1 MMAAIKKYDT
11 FIAVL
16 FAGLIMLFIAAAFTT
31 PSFWDWLWQRHHNQ
45 LSWYIRPL
53 FLIPFCWFAYRRSWA
68 GIMMVIF
75 LTLTSMGWFAPPSET
90 NLQVQQFLQVEQQ
103 YLRGEWTFGKIFLTL
118 LIPLSFSALAA
129 ALWWRNIWL
138 GVAVMALM
146 AAGKLLWSITFS
158 GEAGLAVIAPA
169 TIGFVLCSGCLW
181 LVTVLSR
188 RRIPRVKKMNFI
200 KKGSNR

>member
-1 MMAAIKKYDT
+1 
-11 FIAVL
+11 
-16 FAGLIMLFIAAAFTT
+16 
-31 PSFWDWLWQRHHNQ
+31 
-45 LSWYIRPL
+45 
-53 FLIPFCWFAYRRSWA
+53 
-68 GIMMVIF
+68 MVIL
-75 LTLTSMGWFAPPSET
+75 LTLTSMGWFAPPSEMSSH
-90 NLQVQQFLQVEQQ
+90 VQQFLQVEQQ
-103 YLRGEWTFGKIFLTL
+103 YLQGEWTLRKIFLTL

-169 TIGFVLCSGCLW
+169 AIGFVLCSGCLW
-181 LVTVLSR
+181 LAMMLSR
-188 RRIPRVKKMNFI
+188 RRIPKVKKMNFI

>member
-1 MMAAIKKYDT
+1 M
-11 FIAVL
+11 
-16 FAGLIMLFIAAAFTT
+16 
-31 PSFWDWLWQRHHNQ
+31 
-45 LSWYIRPL
+45 
-53 FLIPFCWFAYRRSWA
+53 
-68 GIMMVIF
+68 MMVIF

-90 NLQVQQFLQVEQQ
+90 SSQVQQFLQVEQQ
-103 YLRGEWTFGKIFLTL
+103 YLQGEWTLRKIFLTL

-138 GVAVMALM
+138 GVVVMALM

-181 LVTVLSR
+181 LITVLSR
-188 RRIPRVKKMNFI
+188 RRVPGVKKMNFI
-200 KKGSNR
+200 EKESNR